1 MRKIKSASKA
11 TPTSRMSAAERSE
24 LALRTYVFHIVPER
38 APSVSRTVEL
48 LASQTFRDLHHAI
61 QQHFALDD
69 DHMYAFFMS
78 GRAWDQ
84 SGIFSD
90 GNPRISLQEGGCKA
104 GKEFLYLFD
113 FGDELLH
120 HIRVESEGTK
130 QEGVSYP
137 RLLAS
142 VGEAPEQYP
151 DAEGEEYVPPELDAD
166 LLPLAEDLAR
176 ACEDCFGAHS
186 ETELPC
192 EDCGEFHED
201 LPEADIPVES
211 LDHCVA
217 LLTRLGTELQSRP
230 TQIDALDE
238 FCDAMLMEWM
248 ESVFDTLQDG
258 ERAEDALRLHDL
270 LSPVLGS
277 EMESWLPER
286 HFLLLSAGRKEEATA
301 EMERLLS
308 EHPESSDVLHSAIE
322 FFRCVG
328 DLEQS
333 EACARKMVSLKES
346 RSWFIAASRVLLE
359 VLDARG
365 KVEEATQLRSEI
377 EHAERLQHDAVA
389 KKNNRPQL
397 VPNYVAESPYIA
409 PPKPGRNDACPCGSG
424 KKYKKC
430 CDGKTPSVAQPSA
443 P

>member
-1 MRKIKSASKA
+1 
-11 TPTSRMSAAERSE
+11 MSAAKRSE

-38 APSVSRTVEL
+38 APSVSRTVEM

-90 GNPRISLQEGGCKA
+90 GNSRLSLQQGGCKP

-113 FGDELLH
+113 FGDELRH
-120 HIRVESEGTK
+120 HIRVESEGIR

-151 DAEGEEYVPPELDAD
+151 DPEGEEYVPPALDTD
-166 LLPLAEDLAR
+166 LLPLAKELAL
-176 ACEDCFGAHS
+176 ACEDCFGRRA

-192 EDCGEFHED
+192 EDCGTFHED

-217 LLTRLGTELQSRP
+217 LLTRVGTELQSRP
-230 TQIDALDE
+230 VQIDALDE

-248 ESVFDTLQDG
+248 ARVFDTLQDC

-270 LSPVLGS
+270 LRPALGA

-286 HFLLLSAGRKEEATA
+286 HFLLLAAGRQDEATA
-301 EMERLLS
+301 AVEQLLS
-308 EHPESSDVLHSAIE
+308 EHPDSSDQLHSAIE
-322 FFRCVG
+322 FFRRVG
-328 DLEQS
+328 DWDRA
-333 EACARKMVSLKES
+333 EACARQMVSLNES
-346 RSWFIAASRVLLE
+346 RKWFIAASRALLE
-359 VLDARG
+359 VLDERG
-365 KVEEATQLRSEI
+365 KVEEATVLRSEI
-377 EHAERLQHDAVA
+377 EHAERLQLDAVA
-389 KKNNRPQL
+389 KKNSRPQL
-397 VPNYVAESPYIA
+397 VPSYVAESPYIA

-430 CDGKTPSVAQPSA
+430 CDGKTPPVAQPSA